1 MLYYTVLK
9 YIVGSTATV
18 TMPLMPML
26 LNFVYAA
33 LGGALTLLFMW
44 LGCRI
49 FNHLACFNLSE
60 ELRNGNTAVGLMV
73 MGILIGVGIAMGLVV
88 GLGLN

>member
-1 MLYYTVLK
+1 MT
-9 YIVGSTATV
+9 T
-18 TMPLMPML
+18 PLMPML

-33 LGGALTLLFMW
+33 MGGALTLLFMW

-49 FNHLACFNLSE
+49 FNHMACFNLSE
-60 ELRNGNTAVGLMV
+60 ELRNGNTAVGMMV

>member
-1 MLYYTVLK
+1 M
-9 YIVGSTATV
+9 SA
-18 TMPLMPML
+18 PLIPML

-33 LGGALTLLFMW
+33 MGGALTLFFMW

-49 FNHLACFNLSE
+49 FNHMACFNLSE
-60 ELRNGNTAVGLMV
+60 ELRSGNTAVGMMV